1 MMTCPSVPAI
11 PTLWLFSIL
20 LLVVSLNA
28 QNKKPSNE
36 DKVPDTTLFTS
47 FPDHAKSS
55 PIEGKPGTL
64 VGVITVIFI
73 LGVAGF
79 ITFIYYRHRRS

>member
-47 FPDHAKSS
+47 FPGTVVPRS
-55 PIEGKPGTL
+55 PRWNVPQCLT
-64 VGVITVIFI
+64 
-73 LGVAGF
+73 
-79 ITFIYYRHRRS
+79 